1 MDSCPTGQWPFQYG
15 PCTYDDFKGMRRAV
29 EYYASMIATRL
40 DVLRGPTT
48 CKDSITLLMET
59 LSTCDNYNEIDMNT
73 VNLVK
78 TSIMEV
84 YVNSIKDIKSVKYQ
98 IGYENAMEWIQFY
111 EEYQN
116 GLVDAYRWLLK
127 EYYSQTPTKFTEA
140 ELRFLKE
147 VRVPVI
153 GSGIDESYTLSA
165 YNGLNLLY
173 SSGGEVRDLRVVL
186 SSLDSIQSTMSS
198 ILRLSYEHAKLKGY
212 QRLDT
217 DYAVDNLHIFEGVAS
232 DMKKLV
238 EEFLHPRSKFYERH
252 RICMTGDEKWCHL
265 LVSPM
270 KDKVQK
276 MHEIASNYIPSMV
289 HARRDQDVT
298 DWLLIFRTQQR
309 ELVRACLCLHRA
321 DNCRHLALQYETDE
335 MFF

>member
-1 MDSCPTGQWPFQYG
+1 MDSYPTGQWPFQYG

-78 TSIMEV
+78 TLIMEV
-84 YVNSIKDIKSVKYQ
+84 YVNSIEDIKSVKEE
-98 IGYENAMEWIQFY
+98 IGNRNAMDWIQFY
-111 EEYQN
+111 DEYQN

-153 GSGIDESYTLSA
+153 GSGIDESHTLSA
-165 YNGLNLLY
+165 YDGLNLLY
-173 SSGGEVRDLRVVL
+173 SSGGEVSDLHRL
-186 SSLDSIQSTMSS
+186 LASLDYVQSTISS
-198 ILRLSYEHAKLKGY
+198 ILDLSYAREKLNGY

-217 DYAVDNLHIFEGVAS
+217 DYPVDNIHTFEDLAS

-238 EEFLHPRSKFYERH
+238 KEFFTPRDKSYEQYGMGT
-252 RICMTGDEKWCHL
+252 IGDEKWCHL
-265 LVSPM
+265 QVSQM
-270 KDKVQK
+270 KKKVQK

-289 HARRDQDVT
+289 HAMRAQDVT

-309 ELVRACLCLHRA
+309 ELVKVCLCLHRA
-321 DNCRHLALQYETDE
+321 DNCRQLAFQYETDE
-335 MFF
+335 MLF